1 MILYKVVIYGSDGTR
16 MEDVLIR
23 IKKEADGFRAIY
35 NKINNI
41 LIDDFFYEEKVKI
54 VRDIDLINPG
64 ITNGC
69 FACELY
75 LKTLLI
81 QQKKNSKRTHDLN
94 KLFNSINGK
103 VQNQIIKKFIEKG
116 YTKELFLKK
125 LKYIANGFKISRYD
139 YENDYTYYMLS
150 GFIYEF
156 IETLKEVVEE
166 YEIRN

>member
-1 MILYKVVIYGSDGTR
+1 MDDIIT
-16 MEDVLIR
+16 R
-23 IKKEADGFRAIY
+23 IKNEADGFRYVY

-41 LIDDFFYEEKVKI
+41 LIDDFCGEEKAKI
-54 VRDIDLINPG
+54 VREIDLVNPG

-75 LKTLLI
+75 LKTLLMK
-81 QQKKNSKRTHDLN
+81 QKKVIKGTHNLN

-103 VQNQIIKKFIEKG
+103 TQNKIIKKFIDNG
-116 YTKELFLKK
+116 YTKELFANK

-156 IETLKEVVEE
+156 IEALKESIEE
-166 YEIRN
+166 